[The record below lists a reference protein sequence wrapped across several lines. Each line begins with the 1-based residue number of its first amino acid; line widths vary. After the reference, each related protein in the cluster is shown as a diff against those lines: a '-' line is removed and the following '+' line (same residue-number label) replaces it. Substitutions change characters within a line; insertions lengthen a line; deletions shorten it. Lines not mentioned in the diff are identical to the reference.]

1 MLRKSIQMRAVPV
14 LTNLMEKR
22 AELEPTYPFEVGTD
36 DYDITGGKVPIW
48 ADRILF
54 TPVLSCAVA
63 CLQVVWALCSRSVWF
78 GNVAGYDAAL
88 LRHKHGCSNVGAQA
102 SVRWVFLPVEL

>member
-48 ADRILF
+48 AGGPR
-54 TPVLSCAVA
+54 
-63 CLQVVWALCSRSVWF
+63 RK
-78 GNVAGYDAAL
+78 G
-88 LRHKHGCSNVGAQA
+88 R
-102 SVRWVFLPVEL
+102 